1 MAVQIVWFKRD
12 LRAARHAPLA
22 AAAARGPVLG
32 LYVREPSVWSAPDA
46 SARQWGFVRESLREL
61 KSALAE
67 KGVPLL
73 VCSAEMPVVLAA
85 LQASPGIAALWAHQE
100 TGNALTFRRDLAVAD
115 WCRDRG
121 IPFHECRQHG
131 VIRGLRGRR
140 GVDWAGAW
148 ERAMAAP
155 LPTDLRHRPLPEWPL
170 PELPSAP
177 LTWSDPDIAARQRG
191 GRREGLALLRSFLD
205 ERVAGY
211 RRGMS
216 SPLSAASAC
225 SRLSP
230 HLAWGT
236 LAHAEVVQ
244 AVQGAITAEEELPP
258 PARAPLRLA
267 SLRAFLERLAWH
279 CHFIQKLETEPSLEF
294 TNMHRGFDGLREE
307 EFNRARF
314 EAWCRGETG
323 WPLVDACM
331 RQLAA
336 TGWLNFRMRSML
348 MSAAAY
354 PLWLHWREPAL
365 HLARLFVDYEPGIHF
380 PQVQMQSG
388 VTGINT
394 MRVYHPSRQQRD
406 QDPAGHYIRTW
417 LPAFAG
423 VPDSFLAEPWRM
435 PRPLQERC
443 GLVLDRDYP
452 APVVPLDH
460 ALRQSKD
467 RMATRRAA
475 LAGSSETTRVLDR
488 RASRRRRHG
497 GQMSARPA
505 PAAPQLALEL

>member
-32 LYVREPSVWSAPDA
+32 LYVREPSVWTAPDA

-61 KSALAE
+61 KAELAAR
-67 KGVPLL
+67 GVPLL
-73 VCSAEMPVVLAA
+73 VCTAELPAVLAA

-100 TGNALTFRRDLAVAD
+100 TGTALTYRRDLAVAA
-115 WCRDRG
+115 WCREQG
-121 IPFHECRQHG
+121 IPFHELRQHG
-131 VIRGLRGRR
+131 VIRGLRSRR
-140 GVDWAGAW
+140 GLDWAGAW

-155 LPTDLRHRPLPEWPL
+155 LPPDLPPRPLPVLPL
-170 PELPSAP
+170 PDLPEAA
-177 LTWSDPDIAARQRG
+177 LAWRDADIDARQPG
-191 GRREGLALLRSFLD
+191 GRREGVALLRSFLD
-205 ERVAGY
+205 ARVAGY

-216 SPLSAASAC
+216 SPLTATGAC

-244 AVQGAITAEEELPP
+244 AVQAAIAAEEALPP
-258 PARAPLRLA
+258 PLRTPLRLA

-279 CHFIQKLETEPSLEF
+279 CHFIQKLETEPALEF
-294 TNMHRGFDGLREE
+294 HNMHRGFDGLREAG
-307 EFNRARF
+307 FNAAHF
-314 EAWCRGETG
+314 AAWCRGETG
-323 WPLVDACM
+323 WPMVDACM
-331 RQLAA
+331 RQLTA

-365 HLARLFVDYEPGIHF
+365 HLARLFVDYEPGIHY
-380 PQVQMQSG
+380 PQAQMQSG

-406 QDPAGHYIRTW
+406 QDPAGHYLRTW
-417 LPAFAG
+417 LPVFAG

-435 PRPLQERC
+435 PRPLQQRC

-452 APVVPLDH
+452 APVTDLDT
-460 ALRQSKD
+460 ALRAAKA
-467 RMATRRAA
+467 RMATRRSA
-475 LAGSSETTRVLDR
+475 LAGSPETARVLDR
-488 RASRRRRHG
+488 LASRRRR
-497 GQMSARPA
+497 
-505 PAAPQLALEL
+505 